1 MSDVG
6 SFIGVKHLFGML
18 MGGKKVPASTFSIFD
33 DPRLFEK
40 DGERAYHNGICY
52 PLQGMR
58 CVLASSIYI
67 DVLDTRTYI

>member
-6 SFIGVKHLFGML
+6 SFIGVKH
-18 MGGKKVPASTFSIFD
+18 GKKGPASTFSIFD

-40 DGERAYHNGICY
+40 DGERAYHNGIWY
-52 PLQGMR
+52 ALHGIR

-67 DVLDTRTYI
+67 I